1 MIAKYFYFKS
11 FLLCGV
17 LFLSGWI
24 YGQSTTWEKSSRE
37 TMFFELTNKEALKLI
52 KGKFKQKYWDKVLKT
67 PFASFTKTWED
78 LPSVGD
84 FLLADVY
91 RNEVRYQYA
100 SAIPF
105 QVFLFKEYGM
115 LSLQVVDF
123 LGTIRGDAKVR
134 VDGQVIDYEEISHTY
149 TDDNWLKMNNIF

>member
-1 MIAKYFYFKS
+1 M
-11 FLLCGV
+11 
-17 LFLSGWI
+17 
-24 YGQSTTWEKSSRE
+24 
-37 TMFFELTNKEALKLI
+37 
-52 KGKFKQKYWDKVLKT
+52 
-67 PFASFTKTWED
+67 
-78 LPSVGD
+78 GD

-105 QVFLFKEYGM
+105 QVFLFKEYGI